1 MSKTGKAVLPYKPYA
16 VKDTLPDVPSEFIAV
31 LLRAIKAME
40 RSKLYRIDMDACM
53 TWERGPGSSGFQ
65 CTVGAAGAL
74 MVKELGVPFGELA
87 RPRDYRPDIT
97 KKLYAADSLR
107 RSRIDLFL
115 DHLLGRL
122 EILRKPVPST
132 FPQTLVDK
140 FRMPDCMVIPPYKDN
155 PVEFKQR
162 LKQLAQLL
170 RNEGY

>member
-1 MSKTGKAVLPYKPYA
+1 MSKTGEAVLPYKPYA
-16 VKDTLPDVPSEFIAV
+16 VKDTLPDVPSEFIVV

-140 FRMPDCMVIPPYKDN
+140 FSMPDCMVIPPYKDN

-170 RNEGY
+170 RNEEY